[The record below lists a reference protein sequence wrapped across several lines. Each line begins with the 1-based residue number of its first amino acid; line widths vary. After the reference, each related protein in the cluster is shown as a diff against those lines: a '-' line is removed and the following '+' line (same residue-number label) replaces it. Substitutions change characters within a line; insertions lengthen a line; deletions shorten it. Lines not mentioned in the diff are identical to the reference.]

1 MKDIKL
7 AVFDMAGTTVNED
20 NVVYKTV
27 RKALARAGVEIPL
40 EVVLEHGAGKEKYQ
54 AIKDILDKVATSQ
67 ELERAAQE
75 IHLDFKGL
83 LKEAYANLEVFP
95 YQGVEELFA
104 LLRSNN
110 VKVVLNTGYDAK
122 TAQTLIGK
130 LGWKVGK
137 EIDAL
142 ITADD
147 VEQGRPSSEMIDKAM
162 EQFGISDSQQ
172 VLKAGD
178 SIIDIEEGKNANCG
192 ITVGVLTGAHTREQ
206 LQTVHPTLI
215 LDALKDLGEILFP
228 AENAK

>member
-1 MKDIKL
+1 MKDIQL

-27 RKALARAGVEIPL
+27 QKALANAGLETTLEI
-40 EVVLEHGAGKEKYQ
+40 VLEFGAGKEKFN
-54 AIKDILDKVATSQ
+54 AIKDIINEIAPESKFNAD
-67 ELERAAQE
+67 E
-75 IHLDFKGL
+75 IHADFKNL
-83 LKEAYANLEVFP
+83 LKEAYANLEVSP
-95 YQGVEELFA
+95 YEGVVELFET
-104 LLRSNN
+104 LKDNH

-122 TAQTLIGK
+122 TAQSLVDK
-130 LGWKVGK
+130 LKWKVGE

-147 VEQGRPSSEMIDKAM
+147 VEVGRPSSEMIDKAM
-162 EQFGISDSQQ
+162 EQFDISDSDK

-206 LQTVHPTLI
+206 LEKANPTLI
-215 LDALKDLGEILFP
+215 LESLEELGKILFP
-228 AENAK
+228 